1 MRLASSSFM
10 YQGETM
16 GSGDFMGSLCTGDRQ
31 NSRFCILQR
40 GQKGSRAN
48 SSVFLAKPALKAR
61 GQRASRAKFIRE
73 IPDIPS
79 RARPKT
85 SRPASWH
92 ARLWTSSPRYYR
104 SRELRASS
112 GRGPFCRSCSGA
124 RRARFPRLRPG
135 LKGLLERKY
144 LFIIICLLNHAFG
157 RFPVLLLWFFCL
169 VYFLN
174 M

>member
-16 GSGDFMGSLCTGDRQ
+16 GSGDFVGSLCTGDRQ

-85 SRPASWH
+85 SRPSVARSFMDLVAALLSQPRVTSVVRSW
-92 ARLWTSSPRYYR
+92 AILSVVFRGSAGQASSPSTRTEKSPLWSENIY
-104 SRELRASS
+104 
-112 GRGPFCRSCSGA
+112 
-124 RRARFPRLRPG
+124 
-135 LKGLLERKY
+135 
-144 LFIIICLLNHAFG
+144 
-157 RFPVLLLWFFCL
+157 LLLF
-169 VYFLN
+169 VSSVV
-174 M
+174 